1 MTVIQSYNSKNIP
14 SGKLHAVKIAKA
26 NLPYEFTLVFQ
37 TSLLNSKSSEQIL
50 LHFFFKSISF
60 HILEL
65 GIENLYVQRTKHD
78 PTFPGCPLC
87 SSLVQGN
94 MDQDSDLY
102 RTGEERIVVFL
113 NVFVLHLAVFRY

>member
-1 MTVIQSYNSKNIP
+1 MSDM
-14 SGKLHAVKIAKA
+14 
-26 NLPYEFTLVFQ
+26 
-37 TSLLNSKSSEQIL
+37 
-50 LHFFFKSISF
+50 FFKSITF

-65 GIENLYVQRTKHD
+65 GIENLYVQRTKRD
-78 PTFPGCPLC
+78 PTFPGCPRC

>member
-26 NLPYEFTLVFQ
+26 NLPYVFTLVFQ
-37 TSLLNSKSSEQIL
+37 TSLLNSKVRNRF
-50 LHFFFKSISF
+50 HCTFFFKSISF

-65 GIENLYVQRTKHD
+65 GIENLYVQRAKRD
-78 PTFPGCPLC
+78 PTFPGCPRC
-87 SSLVQGN
+87 SSLVQEN

-102 RTGEERIVVFL
+102 RTGEEGIVVFL